1 MNQDTVN
8 MEEGKGQ
15 DRRGR
20 SAREIL
26 WNLFRIVYPAGI
38 HFCLQQLV
46 IVAAYFASERLFP
59 AVKDVLMDPLFLTTA
74 AAVLTMIPAAWIYDR
89 DRKKRSRAGIVP
101 PAEPAILNPAEILL
115 LLTGGAALS
124 LFGNMIVSIVEQLFF
139 PGGFRDVTG
148 EIMAGR
154 NALLLILMAG
164 IIAPAAEEMI
174 FRWLIYLRIR
184 DAGLSYVPAA
194 LLSGIMFGV
203 YHGNAG
209 QAVYASILGFF
220 FAWVLEMSG
229 CIFSCILLHAG
240 ANIWSIVLLQAAKSM
255 GEGSLYQ
262 RFVMISLYV
271 LSVLLLLMLFWA
283 GREGKKRGFRAV

>member
-1 MNQDTVN
+1 
-8 MEEGKGQ
+8 MEEERVREPLLRPG
-15 DRRGR
+15 RPVMRG
-20 SAREIL
+20 L
-26 WNLFRIVYPAGI
+26 VRIVYPAGI
-38 HFCLQQLV
+38 HFGIQQLV
-46 IVAAYFASERLFP
+46 IVIAYFFSERVFP
-59 AVKDVLMDPLFLTTA
+59 AGEKLLMDPLFLTTA
-74 AAVLTMIPAAWIYDR
+74 AAAVLTAFPACGCMLWTGIG
-89 DRKKRSRAGIVP
+89 KEHRSALP

-115 LLTGGAALS
+115 LLSEGAALS

-139 PGGFRDVTG
+139 PRGFRDVTG

-174 FRWLIYLRIR
+174 FRWLIYLKIR

-220 FAWVLEMSG
+220 
-229 CIFSCILLHAG
+229 
-240 ANIWSIVLLQAAKSM
+240 
-255 GEGSLYQ
+255 
-262 RFVMISLYV
+262 R
-271 LSVLLLLMLFWA
+271 
-283 GREGKKRGFRAV
+283 